1 MTWIPEENGIK
12 KPILYSKKVFLPIRV
27 LFYSYEL
34 DGSKCVKIC
43 HKNKQ
48 HLIININAPG
58 ESKLLLKNKKGSTN
72 TDKPH
77 TVNKM
82 WKAIYYFSIYYIY
95 FFRVIATLKIHVTGI
110 RLHCK

>member
-27 LFYSYEL
+27 LFYSCEL

-48 HLIININAPG
+48 YLIININAPG
-58 ESKLLLKNKKGSTN
+58 ESKLLLKSKKDDSTN

-82 WKAIYYFSIYYIY
+82 WKVIYYFSIYSIY
-95 FFRVIATLKIHVTGI
+95 FFRVIATLKMHVTDT
-110 RLHCK
+110 R